1 MEIFRI
7 AAIGVLCALLA
18 VVVKEQRPDIA
29 MLISVIGGVIILFYA
44 VNYVSEAVSV
54 FKLLMDKSNID
65 SDLLSVV
72 LKIIGIGYITEF
84 SASVCEDS
92 GNKSLGDKIQFGGK
106 ILILVISLPLLGA
119 VIDIILSLLK

>member
-1 MEIFRI
+1 M
-7 AAIGVLCALLA
+7 LCALLA

-119 VIDIILSLLK
+119 VIDMIRSLLK